1 MRPQTPGHPQALSG
15 ALTPAERPEGPHRTP
30 TTALA
35 SLAPA
40 TRRAYVR
47 ALERLEGWLA
57 GRTLEDGA
65 LADYLAQLFDAG
77 RSPAVAGQ
85 VVAAVRLRA
94 KLAGTTS
101 PAGPAT
107 ARVLAGFRRRAAT
120 GARSRACVGTRRT
133 SRPPSPIGARSRA
146 FVTRPS
152 SVASDAMLRV
162 SESPRSASQ
171 ISRSRRT
178 AQAGSRSGTRRPT
191 CPDRSPYVG
200 APTNDLHRGP
210 WEDQH
215 EC

>member
-1 MRPQTPGHPQALSG
+1 MRPKPQGTPQALAG

-35 SLAPA
+35 TLGRSA
-40 TRRAYVR
+40 R

-107 ARVLAGFRRRAAT
+107 ARGQVAGVRWDQADLAAALADRGSLAGLRDVAIVA
-120 GARSRACVGTRRT
+120 
-133 SRPPSPIGARSRA
+133 
-146 FVTRPS
+146 
-152 SVASDAMLRV
+152 VASDA
-162 SESPRSASQ
+162 
-171 ISRSRRT
+171 SRSCPAHRSHQATSRT
-178 AQAGSRSGTRRPT
+178 
-191 CPDRSPYVG
+191 RSPFRTWDT
-200 APTNDLHRGP
+200 PTP
-210 WEDQH
+210 
-215 EC
+215 

>member
-107 ARVLAGFRRRAAT
+107 ARGQVAGVRWDQADLAAALADRGSLAGLRVEQHEICPGLDTNPVRT
-120 GARSRACVGTRRT
+120 GA
-133 SRPPSPIGARSRA
+133 I
-146 FVTRPS
+146 
-152 SVASDAMLRV
+152 
-162 SESPRSASQ
+162 
-171 ISRSRRT
+171 
-178 AQAGSRSGTRRPT
+178 AQ
-191 CPDRSPYVG
+191 
-200 APTNDLHRGP
+200 
-210 WEDQH
+210 
-215 EC
+215 